1 MELGK
6 IKPAEGSVQDTKRL
20 GRGDAS
26 GQGRSAGRGSNGY
39 HSRSGSKAKH
49 YFEGGQ
55 MPMMRRLPK
64 RGFKNY
70 PFKIDV
76 QIVNLNQLA
85 KLNVETIDVNGM
97 IEKGLVKKADL
108 PVKILGK
115 GDIKTVIEVSADMFS
130 KSAIEKIEK
139 AGGKAIYS

>member
-1 MELGK
+1 
-6 IKPAEGSVQDTKRL
+6 
-20 GRGDAS
+20 
-26 GQGRSAGRGSNGY
+26 
-39 HSRSGSKAKH
+39 
-49 YFEGGQ
+49 
-55 MPMMRRLPK
+55 MMRRLPK